1 MKIENTKVFNFEGAF
16 RGMRNPLDSWNKSD
30 SDFGMFK
37 WDDDGEDPAWAVA
50 LSYLSPEEQ
59 NAWEYEADIEVEKEI
74 EKYFDWLLIQ
84 GLHNTTD
91 YEGCYAY
98 IGKKD
103 LELAQRLIK
112 AGPEHR
118 KFLRQ
123 IFVSFDITAPF
134 YWWKEFDTYKVGTV
148 ANSCSTMHKL
158 ASYPITIDSFELGDY
173 DPKLIVETGIDDSGD
188 NPYEYTIPMEDI
200 IGTNEKEFY
209 YAETFIGFLE
219 SLRKK
224 YLETKDKRY
233 WKELVRW
240 LPEGYLQKR
249 TITLNYEN
257 LRSMYSQRKNHKL
270 SEWHYFCD
278 WIKTSLPYAEELITY
293 GLDDAEN

>member
-59 NAWEYEADIEVEKEI
+59 NAWEYEADREAEKEA
-74 EKYFDWLLIQ
+74 EKYYDWLLIQ
-84 GLHNTTD
+84 GLYNATD

-134 YWWKEFDTYKVGTV
+134 YWLKEFDTYKVGTV

-158 ASYPITIDSFELGDY
+158 ASYPIDIDNFEIEDFNPDLIFWTNDNGDSPV
-173 DPKLIVETGIDDSGD
+173 D
-188 NPYEYTIPMEDI
+188 YEIKDHIEDHI
-200 IGTNEKEFY
+200 F
-209 YAETFIGFLE
+209 FLE
-219 SLRKK
+219 KLRQK

-240 LPEGYLQKR
+240 LPEGWLQKR

-257 LRSMYSQRKNHKL
+257 LRSMYLQRKNHKL
-270 SEWHYFCD
+270 SEWRYFCD
-278 WIKTSLPYAEELITY
+278 WIKSLPYAEELIIY

>member
-59 NAWEYEADIEVEKEI
+59 NAWEYEADLEVEKEI
-74 EKYFDWLLIQ
+74 EKHFDWLLIQ
-84 GLHNTTD
+84 GLYNATD

-158 ASYPITIDSFELGDY
+158 TSYPIDIDNFEIEDFNPDLIFWTNDNGDSPV
-173 DPKLIVETGIDDSGD
+173 D
-188 NPYEYTIPMEDI
+188 YEIKDHIEDHM
-200 IGTNEKEFY
+200 F
-209 YAETFIGFLE
+209 FLE
-219 SLRKK
+219 KLRQK

-240 LPEGYLQKR
+240 LPEGWLQKR

>member
-30 SDFGMFK
+30 SSFGIFK
-37 WDDDGEDPAWAVA
+37 WDDDGEDPAWEVA
-50 LSYLSPEEQ
+50 LSYLSPEQQ
-59 NAWEYEADIEVEKEI
+59 NAWESEADLQAEKEA

-84 GLHNTTD
+84 GLYNATNH
-91 YEGCYAY
+91 EGCYAY
-98 IGKKD
+98 IGKND
-103 LELAQRLIK
+103 LNLAQRLIK

-123 IFVSFDITAPF
+123 IFVSFDMTAPF
-134 YWWKEFDTYKVGTV
+134 FYWKEFDTYKVGTV

-158 ASYPITIDSFELGDY
+158 ASYPIEIENFELDDY
-173 DPKLIVETGIDDSGD
+173 DPHLMIYMNENTGHSIPSFAKDHVED
-188 NPYEYTIPMEDI
+188 
-200 IGTNEKEFY
+200 
-209 YAETFIGFLE
+209 FIWFLE
-219 SLRKK
+219 KLRQK
-224 YLETKDKRY
+224 YVETKDKCY

-240 LPEGYLQKR
+240 LPESWLQMR

-278 WIKTSLPYAEELITY
+278 WIKTLPYAEELIIY

>member
-16 RGMRNPLDSWNKSD
+16 RGLRNPLDSWNKSD
-30 SDFGMFK
+30 SDFGIFK
-37 WDDDGEDPAWAVA
+37 WDDDGEDPAWEVA
-50 LSYLSPEEQ
+50 LSYLSPEQQ
-59 NAWEYEADIEVEKEI
+59 NAWECEGDRQAEKEA

-84 GLHNTTD
+84 GLYNATD

-98 IGKKD
+98 IGKND
-103 LELAQRLIK
+103 LNLAQRLIK

-123 IFVSFDITAPF
+123 IFVSFDMTAPF
-134 YWWKEFDTYKVGTV
+134 FYWKEFDTYKVGTV

-158 ASYPITIDSFELGDY
+158 ASYPIDIDNFEIEDFNPDLIFWTNDNGDSPV
-173 DPKLIVETGIDDSGD
+173 D
-188 NPYEYTIPMEDI
+188 YEIKDHIEDHI
-200 IGTNEKEFY
+200 F
-209 YAETFIGFLE
+209 FLE
-219 SLRKK
+219 KLRQK

-240 LPEGYLQKR
+240 LPESWLQKR
-249 TITLNYEN
+249 TVTLNYEN
-257 LRSMYSQRKNHKL
+257 LRSMYLQRKNHKL
-270 SEWHYFCD
+270 SEWRYFCD
-278 WIKTSLPYAEELITY
+278 WIKTLPYSSELIIY